1 MDNSDI
7 MPRINSADELMENYL
22 KKAYDLSSAARKK
35 NLDPSDQVEI
45 VPAPDLAA
53 RVEGIVGPKGIA
65 EYIRSLPQNKSRTEI
80 AFLAAEAV
88 LQGKFGLMEREKLIE
103 QALRTGTAVLTEG
116 VLVAPTEGIA
126 SVKIHQNQDGSEYLA
141 VYYSGPI
148 RSAGGT
154 AAALSVLLADFL
166 RRKVGLSEWRPTD
179 TAVERYL
186 EEIELYDAR
195 AARLQYK
202 PSDDEF
208 RHIVRNCPVCV
219 TGDPTEDFEVG
230 AYRNVPGI
238 ETNRVRGGMALV
250 LCEGIAQKAAKVLGQ
265 ARKLGID
272 WNWLESVVK
281 APKAKDSASKEVVKK
296 IEPKTK
302 YIEEVVAGR
311 PVIAY
316 PSRFGGFR
324 LRYGRS
330 RLSGLM
336 AKGIHPAT
344 MVVLDSF
351 PAIGTQFKFERP
363 GKGGVVTP
371 CESIEPP
378 VVKLKDGSVVRVESK
393 EHAERIKEQIHT
405 ILFLGDLLVSY
416 GDFLKSNSP
425 LYPAGYNEEWWYQ
438 EVKEAAQLAQ
448 NDSIKNKYKEIDSYK
463 VDFDTALR
471 ISNELGVPLH
481 PRFVYFW
488 SNATIE
494 DLKKLIEWL
503 AEGEWKFELPNIL
516 EPKEF
521 EVQFSP
527 AKVVLEKILVPHKVM
542 RDRIILSKD
551 DAKAVFI
558 SLGFEPG
565 NKPDKDQVKAVLEK
579 ISNFEAQKQESNDSS
594 EEKTALDAL
603 SVISRVIIKDK
614 AGTWIGARMGRPEKS
629 RERHMKPA
637 VHALFPIGNAGG
649 KTRNIM
655 KAYKDAKSKK
665 LRSDVTVEIARMRC
679 PFCASLSFS
688 TICPR
693 CGKKTKPERICT
705 KCGKPSAEE
714 FHVCS
719 SAISAPGANSRLPKT
734 VTRAK
739 TVFYDNRPINIVAA
753 MDEALSKVKE
763 PLLKKPVEE
772 VKCVEGLVSELKLPE
787 RLEKGLLRAAHGVSV
802 FKDGTCRVDSTN
814 VPLTHFY
821 PREIGTPVSKLREL
835 GYTKDAYGNDLVS
848 EDQLVELLPH
858 DMVVS
863 ERALKY
869 LANVARFIDD
879 ELVYLYGLQPFYN
892 LKEDRDLIGH
902 LVITLSP
909 HTSCGI
915 ASRIIGTTKAHVC
928 YGHPYI
934 FAASRRDCFY
944 PTTEVVF
951 CNNSNG
957 IYKQKL
963 GEMIEDLIQKNTSKV
978 RIIGENAVKVDA
990 DVLDDDIYVM
1000 SIDKHTNKV
1009 IKKKVK
1015 SFIKTTPPEKWVKV
1029 TTSTNREFIVTP
1041 DHNVVYVENG
1051 KLKSIKAEN
1060 LKEGMDIPLALNLFS
1075 DNKSKL
1081 SINLVEEFLNVLNK
1095 EEKDKIRIHAPEF
1108 FKSLKQKDVF
1118 KVIGNKHDKWWNSV
1132 SLNEF
1137 ERLIKAE
1144 ICELNDLPLNARIA
1158 AKASKVLIPINI
1170 KIQPEFMRILG
1181 YYLSEGHCRKNAS
1194 SHHISFRICNKEML
1208 KDLIGCI
1215 EKTFE
1220 IKANLME
1227 DNTKVVIANEVLY
1240 FFFTKVLKTGS
1251 KAKEKRVPSIVFNLP
1266 DELVN
1271 HFLSA
1276 FLDGDGTIIP
1286 SSDRIAFYSVSK
1298 GLLEDL
1304 GLLFSKRGI
1313 LTRYGETKPRLP
1325 GKKVLERYKELKK
1338 EAPLLSGSY
1347 LVLYHFDAYLATD
1360 ILSPKVPKKK
1370 KAIEL
1375 LKKKMSA
1382 MISKGEYKG
1391 KEDLQYLPRHIRLD
1405 KTDHLSSRI
1414 GDFISDKIKKIEFLN
1429 ENTPAYCL
1437 DIESDSKDLVD
1448 KNILLG
1454 NQLYSI
1460 RCDGDE
1466 DAVLLLMDGLL
1477 NFSKL
1482 FLPSTRGGQMDA
1494 PLVMMTK
1501 INPAEVDDQVH
1512 ALEVVQEFP
1521 ASFYEATLRF
1531 AHPSETKTEIIE
1543 HRLGK
1548 ENDSYNLWF
1557 THHTPDINN
1566 GVLTSQY
1573 IYLKSMKDKISSQ
1586 LGLAKKIAAVDSR
1599 DAAERLIMS
1608 HFLPDLY
1615 GNLRSFST
1623 QQVRCVDCNTKYRR
1637 VPLSGKCTKCGGKLL
1652 LTVNRGGIEKYL
1664 KVTKEII
1671 EEYNLPN
1678 YLRQR
1683 ILLLEHDIQSIFED
1697 ETSKQFNLS
1706 EFM

>member
-1 MDNSDI
+1 MTNL
-7 MPRINSADELMENYL
+7 NSADELMENYL
-22 KKAYDLSSAARKK
+22 KKAYEFSSEARKK
-35 NLDPSDQVEI
+35 NIDPSDQVEI

-65 EYIRSLPQNKSRTEI
+65 DYIRSLPHNKSRTEI

-88 LQGKFGLMEREKLIE
+88 LQGKFGLMEKEKLIE

-116 VLVAPTEGIA
+116 VLVAPTEGIS
-126 SVKIHQNQDGSEYLA
+126 SVKIHQNQDGTEYLA
-141 VYYSGPI
+141 VYYAGPI

-166 RRKVGLSEWRPTD
+166 RRKIGLSEWRPTE

-202 PSDDEF
+202 PSEDEF

-238 ETNRVRGGMALV
+238 ETNRIRGGMALV
-250 LCEGIAQKAAKVLGQ
+250 LCEGVAQKAAKVLAQ

-272 WNWLESVVK
+272 WNWLEAIVK
-281 APKAKDSASKEVVKK
+281 APKSKDSATKETVNK

-330 RLSGLM
+330 RINGLM

-378 VVKLKDGSVVRVESK
+378 IVKLKDGSIVRVETK
-393 EHAERIKEQIHT
+393 EYAERIKDQIHT

-438 EVKEAAQLAQ
+438 EIKEFYNSQPNA
-448 NDSIKNKYKEIDSYK
+448 SKEFLNIDPYK

-471 ISNELGVPLH
+471 ISKEIGIPLH
-481 PRFVYFW
+481 PRYVYFW
-488 SNATIE
+488 SNATLE
-494 DLKKLIEWL
+494 DVKQLIQWL
-503 AEGEWKFELPNIL
+503 ADGEWKFELPNIL

-521 EVQFSP
+521 EIQFSP
-527 AKVVLEKILVPHKVM
+527 AKTIFEKILLPHRVI
-542 RDRIILSKD
+542 RDKIIISKE

-558 SLGFEPG
+558 SLGLEPG
-565 NKPDKDQVKAVLEK
+565 KKPDKDRVKTVIEK
-579 ISNFEAQKQESNDSS
+579 ILKFEDLLKENNESI
-594 EEKTALDAL
+594 EQKTALDVL
-603 SVISRVIIKDK
+603 NIISPVIIRDK

-637 VHALFPIGNAGG
+637 VHVLFPIGNAGG

-688 TICPR
+688 IICPR

-719 SAISAPGANSRLPKT
+719 SAISAVGANSRLPKT
-734 VTRAK
+734 IQRAK
-739 TVFYDNRPINIVAA
+739 TVFYDNRPIDIVSA
-753 MDEALSKVKE
+753 MEEALSNVKE
-763 PLLKKPVEE
+763 PLLRKPVEE

-835 GYTKDAYGNDLVS
+835 GYTKDAYGNELVN

-858 DMVVS
+858 DLVIS

-928 YGHPYI
+928 YGHPYV
-934 FAASRRDCFY
+934 FAASRRDCFDGSTMLY
-944 PTTEVVF
+944 YQNDDFIHADSAAEMFERYSSSSPKF
-951 CNNSNG
+951 
-957 IYKQKL
+957 KD
-963 GEMIEDLIQKNTSKV
+963 GEWE
-978 RIIGENAVKVDA
+978 
-990 DVLDDDIYVM
+990 VLDVSERNIYTFGT
-1000 SIDKHTNKV
+1000 DLNGNFE
-1009 IKKKVK
+1009 KKKVLFLMRK
-1015 SFIKTTPPEKWVKV
+1015 PYYGKLMRITAENNQEIV
-1029 TTSTNREFIVTP
+1029 VTP
-1041 DHNVVYVENG
+1041 NHRLWVFDQNENKLKEKKAKHLSLSDTLVSLANLDFKYSDLQSEFDLIDIFKDDKEEANITIRTSKEFAKKIRSFLIFKYGSLENAAKSLGCSKKLLVNFLYRTPYSLPISVYVR
-1051 KLKSIKAEN
+1051 LLAVS
-1060 LKEGMDIPLALNLFS
+1060 KE
-1075 DNKSKL
+1075 
-1081 SINLVEEFLNVLNK
+1081 NK
-1095 EEKDKIRIHAPEF
+1095 EIKNEIEESATKFRIG
-1108 FKSLKQKDVF
+1108 FKRNF
-1118 KVIGNKHDKWWNSV
+1118 G
-1132 SLNEF
+1132 E
-1137 ERLIKAE
+1137 
-1144 ICELNDLPLNARIA
+1144 
-1158 AKASKVLIPINI
+1158 IPI
-1170 KIQPEFMRILG
+1170 KISISPELLRFIG
-1181 YYLSEGHCRKNAS
+1181 YYISEGWA
-1194 SHHISFRICNKEML
+1194 HIS
-1208 KDLIGCI
+1208 
-1215 EKTFE
+1215 KT
-1220 IKANLME
+1220 
-1227 DNTKVVIANEVLY
+1227 
-1240 FFFTKVLKTGS
+1240 
-1251 KAKEKRVPSIVFNLP
+1251 
-1266 DELVN
+1266 
-1271 HFLSA
+1271 
-1276 FLDGDGTIIP
+1276 
-1286 SSDRIAFYSVSK
+1286 
-1298 GLLEDL
+1298 
-1304 GLLFSKRGI
+1304 
-1313 LTRYGETKPRLP
+1313 
-1325 GKKVLERYKELKK
+1325 
-1338 EAPLLSGSY
+1338 
-1347 LVLYHFDAYLATD
+1347 
-1360 ILSPKVPKKK
+1360 
-1370 KAIEL
+1370 
-1375 LKKKMSA
+1375 
-1382 MISKGEYKG
+1382 KG
-1391 KEDLQYLPRHIRLD
+1391 KESYHVSIAAPNEQIRNDIKRCINSSLHLSFYENKNGITLTNKILYKLFTEKWKLGKNAYSKDIPDWILNLSDELIYSFLSGCYQGDGSVWRREIKYCSVSNNLISKLYFLLSKLGFKPTFKIEKDRLTTSKFLLNRYTELSKKPPITTLHCVSLYSNDAEEFVRKIKLIGKKGLRLSQVKIIDDVRRKIKTHNDIRL
-1405 KTDHLSSRI
+1405 LNV
-1414 GDFISDKIKKIEFLN
+1414 KKIDFVSPPTLSES
-1429 ENTPAYCL
+1429 YVY
-1437 DIESDSKDLVD
+1437 DIELEKG
-1448 KNILLG
+1448 KEKIFAFGKGMILSH
-1454 NQLYSI
+1454 NS
-1460 RCDGDE
+1460 DGDE
-1466 DAVLLLMDGLL
+1466 DAVMLLMDGLL
-1477 NFSKL
+1477 NFSKA

-1512 ALEVVQEFP
+1512 ALEVVKEFP
-1521 ASFYEATLRF
+1521 LSFYEATLRF
-1531 AHPSETKTEIIE
+1531 AHPSETKIEIIE

-1573 IYLKSMKDKISSQ
+1573 IYLKSMKDKINSQ
-1586 LGLAKKIAAVDSR
+1586 LGLAKKIAAVDAR

-1683 ILLLEHDIQSIFED
+1683 ILLLERDIKSIFED